1 MKRKTA
7 IALPSTAAFMLACGG
22 IALPAPETTLA
33 AVATVLPFAPG
44 AVPAQLDG
52 QQILET
58 KCVSCHDLGG
68 VDALRA
74 SADAGAIREVVLNML
89 AYGAELTNA
98 EVDTLVA
105 YLAAGGQSEAPVV
118 DASAGADLV
127 NAQCTTCH
135 DLTGIEPGL
144 YAADEWRETVSRM
157 MGYGLVLSEDEFET
171 VVAYLGSTPEVDA
184 ESEAPAVDVAA
195 AADLV
200 NTRCTTCHDLTG
212 IEPGF
217 FTADEWRE
225 TVSRMMGY
233 GVVLTEEEFET
244 IVTYLGSTPE
254 AEAEG
259 GAADFDAAAA
269 EDLLNTAC
277 TTCHDLSAITSAP
290 GAFTE
295 DDFRETIFRMLGY
308 GLFLEDD
315 QIEMLVRYLTETYGA
330 P

>member
-1 MKRKTA
+1 MKRW
-7 IALPSTAAFMLACGG
+7 IP
-22 IALPAPETTLA
+22 IALPAALLLAWGGVASPAPE
-33 AVATVLPFAPG
+33 ATPAMGSTARPLAPG
-44 AVPAQLDG
+44 AAPFQSEG

-74 SADAGAIREVVLNML
+74 SSDANAIREVVLNML
-89 AYGAELTNA
+89 AYGADLTNA

-105 YLAAGGQSEAPVV
+105 YLASGEPSEAPAV
-118 DASAGADLV
+118 DAVAAADLV
-127 NAQCTTCH
+127 DARCTTCH

-144 YAADEWRETVSRM
+144 YTADEWRETVSRM
-157 MGYGLVLSEDEFET
+157 MGYGLVLSEEEFET
-171 VVAYLGSTPEVDA
+171 IVNYLGAAPEADA
-184 ESEAPAVDVAA
+184 ESEAPAVDAAA
-195 AADLV
+195 AADLI

-217 FTADEWRE
+217 YTADEWRE

-233 GVVLTEEEFET
+233 GVVLSEEEFET
-244 IVTYLGSTPE
+244 IVDYLGSTPE
-254 AEAEG
+254 ADAEG
-259 GAADFDAAAA
+259 DAPDFDAAAA

-290 GAFTE
+290 GAYTE
-295 DDFRETIFRMLGY
+295 DEFRETIFRMLGY
-308 GLFLEDD
+308 GLFLDDD
-315 QIEMLVRYLTETYGA
+315 QIDMLVRYLTETYGA